1 MKFAALVA
9 LRLTS
14 IVLGLASAKLTK
26 VLSSLGNHILEQLHL
41 DSSQLL
47 SWLLMSVIVVG
58 KSRRST

>member
-47 SWLLMSVIVVG
+47 S
-58 KSRRST
+58 